1 MNKNE
6 RLKRIDEV
14 IASGRY
20 KDDWDSMKSIPV
32 PEWYR
37 NAKFGIFIHWG
48 LYSVPAF
55 NNEWYSRNM
64 YVKDS
69 PEYKHHIETYG
80 EHKNFGYKDFI
91 PMFKAEKFCADEWLD
106 LFAQSGAKYI
116 MPVAE
121 HHDGFQM
128 YKSDISRFNAAE
140 MGPGR
145 DVCGELKAAADKR
158 GIRFCA
164 SSHRIEHWW
173 FFGNGREFE
182 SDIKGEFKEG
192 DFYWASVS
200 ESGLDHYDIC
210 GLGARTPSAEFMEDW
225 LVRTAELID
234 NYQPAVLYFD
244 WWVQIEAMKP
254 YLKKIAAYYYNR
266 GLEWGKPVAINY
278 KHDAFAFG
286 SAVLD
291 VERGQF
297 AAMKPYFWQTCTS
310 AATNSWCYT
319 NKNWYKTSS
328 AILRDLADIVSKNG
342 SLLLNIGPKASGEI
356 PEDEVKILSE
366 IGGWLK
372 INGEA
377 IYDTSTFRT
386 FGEGPTEIKEGHFT
400 DGEEKQF
407 TSGDI
412 RFTQNGASLY
422 AIVLK
427 YPEDGKVRI
436 RTLAERSPDF
446 FSLIKDIEVLGFA
459 EKPVFTRDRE
469 ALVIE
474 TKGVKS
480 ENPVVFKIKID

>member
-1 MNKNE
+1 MTKKEYLNQ
-6 RLKRIDEV
+6 IDSV
-14 IASGRY
+14 INGGQY
-20 KDDWDSMKSIPV
+20 KDNWDSMKSVPV
-32 PEWYR
+32 PEWYK

-64 YVKDS
+64 YIKDS
-69 PEYKHHIETYG
+69 PEFKHHIETYG
-80 EHKNFGYKDFI
+80 EHKSFGYKDFI
-91 PMFKAEKFCADEWLD
+91 PLFKAEEFNADEWLD
-106 LFAQSGAKYI
+106 LFVQAGAKYV

-128 YKSDISRFNAAE
+128 YKSEISRFNAAE
-140 MGPGR
+140 MGPER
-145 DVCGELKAAADKR
+145 DVLGELKLAAEKR
-158 GIRFCA
+158 GVRLCA

-182 SDIKGEFKEG
+182 SDICGDFKEG
-192 DFYWASVS
+192 DFYWASVP
-200 ESGLDHYDIC
+200 ENNLDHYDIY
-210 GLGARTPSAEFMEDW
+210 TPEPSKEFMEDW

-244 WWVQIEAMKP
+244 WWVQIKAMKP

-297 AAMKPYFWQTCTS
+297 ASMKPYFWQTCAS

-319 NKNWYKTSS
+319 QKNYYKKSS
-328 AILRDLADIVSKNG
+328 AIIRDLVDIVSKNG

-356 PEDEVKILSE
+356 PEEEVAILRE
-366 IGGWLK
+366 IGAWLAV
-372 INGEA
+372 NGEA
-377 IYDTSTFRT
+377 IYDTNCFRT
-386 FGEGPTEIKEGHFT
+386 FGEGPTQIKEGHFT

-407 TSGDI
+407 TSEDI

-422 AIVLK
+422 AVVLI
-427 YPEDGKVRI
+427 YPESGVVKI
-436 RTLAERSPDF
+436 KTLAERSHDF
-446 FSLIKDIEVLGFA
+446 FSIIKDVEVLGFD
-459 EKPVFTRDRE
+459 EKPVFTRDND
-469 ALVIE
+469 ALTIE
-474 TKGVKS
+474 TKTVS
-480 ENPVVFKIKID
+480 SANPVVFKITID